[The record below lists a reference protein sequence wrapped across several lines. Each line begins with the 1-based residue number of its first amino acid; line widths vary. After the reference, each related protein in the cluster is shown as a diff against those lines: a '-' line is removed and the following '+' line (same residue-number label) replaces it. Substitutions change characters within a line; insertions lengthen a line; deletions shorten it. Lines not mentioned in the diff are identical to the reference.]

1 MLTVV
6 LVEYLLL
13 QSPPVGLLLRLGLR
27 LGGGLLL
34 ATEHAKES
42 AASLLQ
48 VVVVGAAAGAL
59 HVGQILGVLDRFRID
74 GKQILA
80 ASLLP
85 FGEGTRLEGG
95 DTNLAEVLAVLRA
108 LFLVLDLLPLRFA
121 HATWNILMSR
131 GGRGLAGGRGGRGW

>member
-13 QSPPVGLLLRLGLR
+13 QSPPVLLLRLGLR

-74 GKQILA
+74 GKQIRA